1 MKNDSAALANLTE
14 TLQTLDLNALLLAVT
29 GDVNLALLF
38 KAELANRGLGYS
50 GEWLGFDKVH
60 EEIFSE
66 GELSELEICAEEE
79 LYRDGL
85 AGKPN
90 SQARLGSI
98 RKALLKKQSA
108 RKLAAVTARKAR
120 QAREARFEAATVE
133 A

>member
-1 MKNDSAALANLTE
+1 MKNNSALANLTE
-14 TLQTLDLNALLLAVT
+14 TLQLLDIKALLLAVT
-29 GDVNLALLF
+29 GEVNLPLLF

-66 GELSELEICAEEE
+66 GELSEMEILAEEE

-90 SQARLGSI
+90 SRARLGSI

-108 RKLAAVTARKAR
+108 RKLAAVVARKAR
-120 QAREARFEAATVE
+120 QDREARFAAAAVE

>member
-1 MKNDSAALANLTE
+1 MKNDSALANLTE

-79 LYRDGL
+79 LFRDGR
-85 AGKPN
+85 ARNNG
-90 SQARLGSI
+90 ARLGSI

-108 RKLAAVTARKAR
+108 RKLATVVARKAR
-120 QAREARFEAATVE
+120 QEREARFEAAAVE

>member
-14 TLQTLDLNALLLAVT
+14 TLQTLDLNALLLAVA
-29 GDVNLALLF
+29 GEVNLALLF

-79 LYRDGL
+79 LFRDGR
-85 AGKPN
+85 ARN
-90 SQARLGSI
+90 SGARLGSI

-108 RKLAAVTARKAR
+108 RKLAAFTARK
-120 QAREARFEAATVE
+120 AREARFETAEVAA
-133 A
+133 

>member
-1 MKNDSAALANLTE
+1 MKNDSALANLTE
-14 TLQTLDLNALLLAVT
+14 TLQLLDLNALLLAVT